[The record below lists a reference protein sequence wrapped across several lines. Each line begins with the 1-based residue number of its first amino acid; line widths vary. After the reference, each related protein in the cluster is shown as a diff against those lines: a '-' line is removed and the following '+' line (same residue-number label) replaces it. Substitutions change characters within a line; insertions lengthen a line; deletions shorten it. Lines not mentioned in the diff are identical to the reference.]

1 MYSLIFAIILLIGA
15 WTAWRHSPTYSV
27 RSTLRAAVVI
37 LLAVAGL
44 GALIATTVH
53 FTMNRS
59 PIVMGSVMALV
70 IIAGSLSMIFF
81 IQAATVP
88 KESKP
93 AALPHDT
100 KLVNVNRLQVYKW
113 LRVFAVLVAVF
124 TFGALLPGAARIV
137 SLTLGGFTL
146 LLAIILLPVLY
157 FNTRGLDQSLT
168 AIELDP
174 WVHWRYT
181 PEQWRQWSG
190 VQTDRLRATPPTF
203 LLTRDWK
210 RFLLPFTIIIAGVAV
225 FSPGSRLFKGTY
237 LGLVCGVILFIA
249 IASGRGGAAH
259 ADKLNAHLLAA
270 PPEAYFGRDGVFS
283 DGVFTPWLT
292 ISIYLVSAAIDER
305 QPRSLLFSFERLVP
319 NPYGPTQVLPIH
331 QSVLI
336 PAGSEGDLAR
346 LQSELC
352 ARCPKA
358 RITLA

>member
-1 MYSLIFAIILLIGA
+1 VYSFIFAIILLIGA
-15 WTAWRHSPTYSV
+15 WTAWRRSPTYSV
-27 RSTLRAAVVI
+27 RSTLHAAVVI
-37 LLAVAGL
+37 LLAVAGVV
-44 GALIATTVH
+44 ALIIATVH

-59 PIVMGSVMALV
+59 PVVAGSIMAIVIVF
-70 IIAGSLSMIFF
+70 GSLSMIFF

-113 LRVFAVLVAVF
+113 LKVFAVLVAVF
-124 TFGALLPGAARIV
+124 TLGGLLPGAAQIV

-146 LLAIILLPVLY
+146 FVAVILLPVLY

-174 WVHWRYT
+174 WVHWHYT
-181 PEQWRQWSG
+181 QEQWQQWSD

-203 LLTRDWK
+203 LLARDWK
-210 RFLLPFTIIIAGVAV
+210 RFVFPFTIIIGGVAI
-225 FSPGSRLFKGTY
+225 FSPGSWLFKGAY
-237 LGLVCGVILFIA
+237 LALVCGVILVITVS
-249 IASGRGGAAH
+249 SGRGGASH
-259 ADKLNAHLLAA
+259 ADKLNARLVAA
-270 PPEAYFGRDGVFS
+270 APEAYFGRDGVFS
-283 DGVFTPWLT
+283 DGVFTPWLN
-292 ISIYLVSAAIDER
+292 ISIYLVSATIDER
-305 QPRSLLFSFERLVP
+305 QPRSLLFNFEKVVP

-346 LQSELC
+346 LQSELA